1 VNDAR
6 KVLTYSLSNLRR
18 NWWVL
23 GYGLLFFFLTD
34 ALFRFGGG
42 GPRVAAS
49 LMNVVLIVIPLV
61 SVVFGTLYFS
71 NSREFIELLLA
82 QPVSRSSLF
91 TGLYLGLALPLAVA
105 FAVGVALPAAL
116 HGGAG
121 LLRPTIVLLAS
132 GVLLTFVFTSVAF
145 LAGVHLEDR
154 AKGLGFALLV
164 WFCCTVLYDGVI
176 LLVATAF
183 RDYPLEPVLL
193 GLIVL
198 NPVDLARVLLLLTL
212 DAAALMGYTGA
223 VFGRFFG
230 SALGIAAAGAALLLW
245 TGLPFLA
252 GLRGFSRKD
261 F

>member
-1 VNDAR
+1 VNAAR
-6 KVLTYSLSNLRR
+6 MVLGYSLSNLRR
-18 NWWVL
+18 NWLVL
-23 GYGLLFFFLTD
+23 GYGLLFLFLTD

-82 QPVSRSSLF
+82 QPVSRPSLF
-91 TGLYLGLALPLAVA
+91 TGLYFGLALPLALA
-105 FAVGVALPAAL
+105 FGAGVAIPAVL

-121 LLRPTIVLLAS
+121 LLRPTIMLLLS

-145 LAGVHLEDR
+145 LAGVRFEDR

-176 LLVATAF
+176 LLVAMAF

-193 GLIVL
+193 GLTVL

-230 SALGIAAAGAALLLW
+230 TPLGIAAAGAALLMW
-245 TGLPFLA
+245 TGLPFVA
-252 GLRGFSRKD
+252 GLRGFNRKD

>member
-1 VNDAR
+1 VNAAR
-6 KVLTYSLSNLRR
+6 MVLGYSLSNLRR

-23 GYGLLFFFLTD
+23 GYGLLFLFLTD

-82 QPVSRSSLF
+82 QPVSRPSLF
-91 TGLYLGLALPLAVA
+91 TGLYFGLALPLALA
-105 FAVGVALPAAL
+105 FGAGVAIPAVL

-121 LLRPTIVLLAS
+121 LLRPTIMLLLS

-145 LAGVHLEDR
+145 LAGVRFEDR

-176 LLVATAF
+176 LLVAMAF

-193 GLIVL
+193 GLTVL

-230 SALGIAAAGAALLLW
+230 TPLGIAAAGAALLMW
-245 TGLPFLA
+245 TGLPFVA
-252 GLRGFSRKD
+252 GLRGFNRKD

>member
-1 VNDAR
+1 M
-6 KVLTYSLSNLRR
+6 VLGYGLSNLRR

-23 GYGLLFFFLTD
+23 GYGLLFLFLTD

-82 QPVSRSSLF
+82 QPVGRPSLF
-91 TGLYLGLALPLAVA
+91 TGLYFGLALPLALA
-105 FAVGVALPAAL
+105 FAAGVAIPAVL

-121 LLRPTIVLLAS
+121 LLRPTLMLLVS

-145 LAGVHLEDR
+145 LAGVRFEDR

-164 WFCCTVLYDGVI
+164 WFCCTVLYDGAI
-176 LLVATAF
+176 LLVAMAF

-193 GLIVL
+193 GLTVL

-223 VFGRFFG
+223 VFSRFFG
-230 SALGIAAAGAALLLW
+230 TALGIAAAGVALVMW

-252 GLRGFSRKD
+252 GLHGFNRKD

>member
-1 VNDAR
+1 MNPAMM
-6 KVLTYSLSNLRR
+6 VLRYSLSNLRR
-18 NWWVL
+18 NGWVM
-23 GYGLLFFFLTD
+23 GYGLTLFLLTD

-49 LMNVVLIVIPLV
+49 LMSVVLIVVPLV

-82 QPVSRSSLF
+82 QPVSRPALF
-91 TGLYLGLALPLAVA
+91 TGLYSGLALPLAA
-105 FAVGVALPAAL
+105 SFAIGVALPAVL

-121 LLRPTIVLLAS
+121 LLRPIAMLLVA
-132 GVLLTFVFTSVAF
+132 GVLLTLVFTSVAF
-145 LAGVHLEDR
+145 LAGVRFEDR

-164 WFCCTVLYDGVI
+164 WFCCAVLYDGLI
-176 LLVATAF
+176 LLVATLF
-183 RDYPLEPVLL
+183 QEYPLEPAMLAL
-193 GLIVL
+193 TML

-230 SALGIAAAGAALLLW
+230 SAIGITTAGAALVLW
-245 TGLPFLA
+245 TVVPFVA
-252 GLRGFSRKD
+252 GLRGFTRKD

>member
-1 VNDAR
+1 MNAAR
-6 KVLTYSLSNLRR
+6 KVLGYSLSNLWR

-23 GYGLLFFFLTD
+23 GYGLLFILLTE

-42 GPRVAAS
+42 GPRVVAS

-82 QPVSRSSLF
+82 QPVGRRALF
-91 TGLYLGLALPLAVA
+91 TGLYVGLALPLAAA
-105 FAVGVALPAAL
+105 FAAGVTIPAVA
-116 HGGAG
+116 HGSAG
-121 LLRPTIVLLAS
+121 LLRPVATLVLS

-145 LAGVHLEDR
+145 LAGVHFEDR

-164 WFCCTVLYDGVI
+164 WFCCAVLYDGLI
-176 LLVATAF
+176 LMVAMAF
-183 RDYPLEPVLL
+183 RDYPLEPALL
-193 GLIVL
+193 ALTVL

-223 VFGRFFG
+223 VFSRFFG
-230 SALGIAAAGAALLLW
+230 TPLGIVAAGAALILW
-245 TGLPFLA
+245 TVVPFLL
-252 GLRGFSRKD
+252 GLRGFTRKD

>member
-1 VNDAR
+1 VNAAR
-6 KVLTYSLSNLRR
+6 MVLGYSFSNLRR
-18 NWWVL
+18 SWWVL
-23 GYGLLFFFLTD
+23 GYGMLFLLLTD

-61 SVVFGTLYFS
+61 SVVFGTLHFS

-82 QPVSRSSLF
+82 QPVSRPSLF
-91 TGLYLGLALPLAVA
+91 TGLYFGLALPLALA
-105 FAVGVALPAAL
+105 FAAGLAIPAVL

-121 LLRPTIVLLAS
+121 LLRPMVMLLIS

-145 LAGVHLEDR
+145 LAGVRFEDR
-154 AKGLGFALLV
+154 ARGLGFALLV
-164 WFCCTVLYDGVI
+164 WFCCTVLYDGLI
-176 LLVATAF
+176 LLVAMAF

-193 GLIVL
+193 GLTVL
-198 NPVDLARVLLLLTL
+198 NPVDLARVLLLLAL
-212 DAAALMGYTGA
+212 DVAALMGYTGA

-230 SALGIAAAGAALLLW
+230 SALGIAAAGAALVLW
-245 TGLPFLA
+245 TAVPFLA
-252 GLRGFSRKD
+252 GLRGFNRKD

>member
-1 VNDAR
+1 MSAAR
-6 KVLTYSLSNLRR
+6 KVLAYSLSNLRR
-18 NWWVL
+18 SWWVL

-82 QPVSRSSLF
+82 QPVSRPSLF
-91 TGLYLGLALPLAVA
+91 TGLYFGLALPLAGA
-105 FAVGVALPAAL
+105 FAAGVALPAVL

-121 LLRPTIVLLAS
+121 LLRPTAMLLAS

-145 LAGVHLEDR
+145 LAGVHFEDR
-154 AKGLGFALLV
+154 AKGLGFALLL

-176 LLVATAF
+176 LLVATVF

-212 DAAALMGYTGA
+212 DASALMGYTGA
-223 VFGRFFG
+223 VFGRFLG
-230 SALGIAAAGAALLLW
+230 TALGIAAAGVALLLW
-245 TGLPFLA
+245 TWVPFLA
-252 GLRGFSRKD
+252 GLRGFNRKD

>member
-1 VNDAR
+1 MKATL
-6 KVLTYSLSNLRR
+6 KVLGYSLSNLRR

-23 GYGLLFFFLTD
+23 GYGLLFFLLTD

-42 GPRVAAS
+42 GPRVVVS

-82 QPVSRSSLF
+82 QPVGRPALF
-91 TGLYLGLALPLAVA
+91 TGLYFGLALPLALA
-105 FAVGVALPAAL
+105 FAAGVALPSLL

-121 LLRPTIVLLAS
+121 LLRPIAMLLVS

-145 LAGVHLEDR
+145 LAGVRFEDR

-164 WFCCTVLYDGVI
+164 WFCCTVLYDGMI
-176 LLVATAF
+176 LLVAMAF

-193 GLIVL
+193 GLILL

-230 SALGIAAAGAALLLW
+230 SALGIVAAGVALVLW
-245 TGLPFLA
+245 TGVPFLA
-252 GLRGFSRKD
+252 GLRGFTRKD

>member
-1 VNDAR
+1 VSAAR
-6 KVLTYSLSNLRR
+6 IVLGYSLSNLRR

-23 GYGLLFFFLTD
+23 GYGLLFLLLTD
-34 ALFRFGGG
+34 ALMRFGGA
-42 GPRVAAS
+42 GPRVVAS

-82 QPVSRSSLF
+82 QPVSRPALF
-91 TGLYLGLALPLAVA
+91 TGLYFGLALPLAAA
-105 FAVGVALPAAL
+105 FAAGVALPAFL

-121 LLRPTIVLLAS
+121 LLRPTAMLVSS

-145 LAGVHLEDR
+145 LAGVSFEDR

-164 WFCCTVLYDGVI
+164 WFCCTVLYDGMI
-176 LLVATAF
+176 LLVVMGF

-193 GLIVL
+193 GLTIL
-198 NPVDLARVLLLLTL
+198 NPVDLARVLLLLAL

-230 SALGIAAAGAALLLW
+230 TVLGFATAGAALVLW
-245 TGLPFLA
+245 TAVPFLA
-252 GLRGFSRKD
+252 GLRGFNRKD

>member
-1 VNDAR
+1 M
-6 KVLTYSLSNLRR
+6 VLGYSLSNLRR

-23 GYGLLFFFLTD
+23 GYGLLFLFLTD

-82 QPVSRSSLF
+82 QPVSRPSLF
-91 TGLYLGLALPLAVA
+91 TGLYVGLALPLALA
-105 FAVGVALPAAL
+105 FAAGVAIPAVL

-121 LLRPTIVLLAS
+121 LLRPTVMLLVS

-145 LAGVHLEDR
+145 LAGVRFEDR
-154 AKGLGFALLV
+154 AKGLGFALLI

-176 LLVATAF
+176 LLVATAL

-193 GLIVL
+193 GLTVL

-230 SALGIAAAGAALLLW
+230 TPLGIAAAGAALLMW
-245 TGLPFLA
+245 TGLPFVA
-252 GLRGFSRKD
+252 GLRGFNRKD

>member
-1 VNDAR
+1 VSVAG
-6 KVLTYSLSNLRR
+6 KVLGYSLSNLRR
-18 NWWVL
+18 TWWVL
-23 GYGLLFFFLTD
+23 GYGLLFLVLTE

-71 NSREFIELLLA
+71 NSREFIELLLS
-82 QPVSRSSLF
+82 QPVSRPALF

-105 FAVGVALPAAL
+105 FAAGVALPAAL
-116 HGGAG
+116 HGGGG
-121 LLRPTIVLLAS
+121 LLRPTLMLLVS

-145 LAGVHLEDR
+145 LAGVRFEDR

-164 WFCCTVLYDGVI
+164 WFCCTVLYDGLI
-176 LLVATAF
+176 LLVAMMF
-183 RDYPLEPVLL
+183 RDYPLEPAMLAL
-193 GLIVL
+193 TVL
-198 NPVDLARVLLLLTL
+198 NPVDLARVLMLLTL

-230 SALGIAAAGAALLLW
+230 AAPGIAAAGVALLLW
-245 TGLPFLA
+245 TAVPFLL
-252 GLRGFSRKD
+252 GLRGFNRKD

>member
-1 VNDAR
+1 MSAAR
-6 KVLTYSLSNLRR
+6 KVLGYSLSNLLR

-23 GYGLLFFFLTD
+23 GYGLLFLLLTD

-82 QPVSRSSLF
+82 QPVSRPALF
-91 TGLYLGLALPLAVA
+91 TGLYFGLALPLAVA
-105 FAVGVALPAAL
+105 FAIGVALPAAA

-121 LLRPTIVLLAS
+121 LMRPVATLVAA
-132 GVLLTFVFTSVAF
+132 GVLLTFVFSSVAF
-145 LAGVHLEDR
+145 LAGVHFEDR

-164 WFCCTVLYDGVI
+164 WSCCTVLYDGMI
-176 LLVATAF
+176 LFVAMVF
-183 RDYPLEPVLL
+183 RDYPLEPALL
-193 GLIVL
+193 GLTVL

-230 SALGIAAAGAALLLW
+230 TALGIAAAGAALLMW
-245 TGLPFLA
+245 TVVPFLL
-252 GLRGFSRKD
+252 GLRGFNRKD